1 VGQPQLVA
9 QARPDF
15 GLEHSQV
22 AQLQLV
28 ALENLQLPHCPLS
41 QAILCVVHML
51 TYNVIYINIKIWKNK
66 QNMQDSPFLS
76 AETAASSL
84 LLHLQHARE
93 R

>member
-1 VGQPQLVA
+1 MGQPQLVA

-28 ALENLQLPHCPLS
+28 FLENLQLAHCPLS

-51 TYNVIYINIKIWKNK
+51 TYNVIYINIKIWKKK

>member
-15 GLEHSQV
+15 GLEHTQV

-28 ALENLQLPHCPLS
+28 ALENLQLAHCPLS

-51 TYNVIYINIKIWKNK
+51 TYNVIYINIKNMEK
-66 QNMQDSPFLS
+66 Q
-76 AETAASSL
+76 TKY
-84 LLHLQHARE
+84 ARFTLPQC
-93 R
+93 